1 MEPIIY
7 ETREQEKMAEQAEK
21 DGGDGLWRSLKTHGM
36 IQIVHLIGTERY
48 DDARKVVDVLE
59 RVKSI

>member
-1 MEPIIY
+1 MEQVWK
-7 ETREQEKMAEQAEK
+7 TREQEKMAEQAAK

-36 IQIVHLIGTERY
+36 IQLVHLIGAERY
-48 DDARKVVDVLE
+48 DDARKIVEVLE